1 MGWIGLV
8 VVLLVLV
15 GAAAV
20 IGLLGRKLGSAEGGK
35 KPVALEYAAC
45 GALLTEAEAA
55 FYPVLV
61 EAAKAGPEACLVM
74 SKVRL
79 RDLVRPRKGLDRSR
93 WQTLHNRAC
102 QKHVDFVVVRASDF
116 GVVAA
121 VELDDSSHRREK
133 VKERDA
139 FVNGALEAA
148 GVRVVRVK
156 WGRGYDLEEV
166 AWVLWETEIARP
178 ETQVASQSA
187 LATRR

>member
-1 MGWIGLV
+1 MGWIGFVIVLV
-8 VVLLVLV
+8 VLVC
-15 GAAAV
+15 AAAV
-20 IGLLGRKLGSAEGGK
+20 IGTLGRKLGAAGEDK
-35 KPVALEYAAC
+35 KSVALEYDAC

-79 RDLVRPRKGLDRSR
+79 GDLVKPKRGLDRSEAT
-93 WQTLHNRAC
+93 TLRNRAN

-121 VELDDSSHRREK
+121 VELDDSSHRRAK
-133 VKERDA
+133 VKDRDG
-139 FVNGALEAA
+139 FVDGALTAA

-156 WGRGYDLEEV
+156 WGRGYDLEKV
-166 AWVLWETEIARP
+166 AGVLWGEVGVGA
-178 ETQVASQSA
+178 V
-187 LATRR
+187 